1 MVETI
6 LISLKSKNL
15 NVELFDERIQ
25 NLASQLT
32 RKKEQ
37 MSELV
42 RQRNSLFREIDVL
55 SESIY
60 QYYIIRRGVI
70 DEDENED
77 ENEEEVLER

>member
-70 DEDENED
+70 DEYES
-77 ENEEEVLER
+77 EEEITER

>member
-15 NVELFDERIQ
+15 NVELSDERLQ
-25 NLASQLT
+25 DLASQLT

-37 MSELV
+37 LTELI
-42 RQRNSLFREIDVL
+42 RQRNSLVREIDAL
-55 SESIY
+55 SENMY

-70 DEDENED
+70 DEYESENE
-77 ENEEEVLER
+77 NER

>member
-1 MVETI
+1 MVESI
-6 LISLKSKNL
+6 YISLKSKNL

-25 NLASQLT
+25 DLASQLT

-37 MSELV
+37 LTELI
-42 RQRNSLFREIDVL
+42 RQRYSLFREIDEL

-70 DEDENED
+70 DE
-77 ENEEEVLER
+77 EVLER

>member
-1 MVETI
+1 MVESI
-6 LISLKSKNL
+6 YISLKSKNL

-25 NLASQLT
+25 ELASQLT

-37 MSELV
+37 LTELI
-42 RQRNSLFREIDVL
+42 RQRYSLFREIDEL

-70 DEDENED
+70 DE
-77 ENEEEVLER
+77 EVLLER

>member
-70 DEDENED
+70 DEDES
-77 ENEEEVLER
+77 EEEVLER